1 MPLIVQAEPL
11 TEPLAERQLAAHMLN
26 MEAGALMWAPG
37 AAPSAPLVLR
47 DAAPDAAAYPIVE
60 LPARTAAGRPRR
72 VHYRPATGVI
82 YSDGGI
88 ELAKRLS
95 ALLETVDSAHLRR
108 ARAVGAAPMSLIRA
122 VGAASDAAGAASDAA
137 GAIGTVV
144 AGPRPPYLKE
154 LPPGPARDARP
165 ARLLLVAPDSETDPP
180 PYSVRAVFTWVFLPL
195 SAVLAISARAAH
207 NLSAGPVNAL
217 VAGIVYDRRRQF
229 AFANGDTPQLVLA
242 TDVVEP
248 PAAAGWGP
256 PAGALRST
264 ALPPALA
271 DLRPTYAFRI
281 RLGDASCIRPGDAA
295 GTAAPGTAAPG
306 AVKLTLV
313 GNHHTLV
320 RRPTAL
326 AAAAAAFEGLP
337 LVEWPADVAGCT
349 RGRRGSRCATCRVPV
364 GGAVVLVTDAS
375 CPKTGYVVINEYRR
389 DSRALSHRDDFLEAI
404 ANLSAG
410 APLARSGA
418 QSALICSDCWGAM
431 DGSAVSS
438 LRARVA
444 RVIVP
449 WSQAEAAEAM
459 GLAGIAALLAAEVRR
474 TAVAAAFT
482 ADIQCQDVGQAP
494 IRLVLA
500 GANLGIWPAL
510 DCPEL
515 PAGIV
520 VPGLNIV
527 TV

>member
-1 MPLIVQAEPL
+1 MPLIVR
-11 TEPLAERQLAAHMLN
+11 AERHAERHAEQRLVAHMLN

-37 AAPSAPLVLR
+37 AVPSQVPGAVSTSEST
-47 DAAPDAAAYPIVE
+47 ANAWPIVE
-60 LPARTAAGRPRR
+60 LPARTTAGRPRR

-95 ALLETVDSAHLRR
+95 AMLETVDSAHLRG
-108 ARAVGAAPMSLIRA
+108 ARAVGAAPMSLVRA
-122 VGAASDAAGAASDAA
+122 TAAPVVADAPVVAAP
-137 GAIGTVV
+137 IGTVV
-144 AGPRPPYLKE
+144 AGPRAPYLKE

-195 SAVLAISARAAH
+195 SAILGISAHAAH

-229 AFANGDTPQLVLA
+229 AFADGDMPQLILA

-248 PAAAGWGP
+248 PPIAGWSP
-256 PAGALRST
+256 AAGALRFS

-281 RLGDASCIRPGDAA
+281 RAGAA
-295 GTAAPGTAAPG
+295 GAPA

-320 RRPTAL
+320 RRPAVL
-326 AAAAAAFEGLP
+326 AAAAAAFEALP
-337 LVEWPADVAGCT
+337 LAEWPADVAGCT

-364 GGAVVLVTDAS
+364 GGVVVLVTGAG
-375 CPKTGYVVINEYRR
+375 CPKAGYAVVGDRR
-389 DSRALSHRDDFLEAI
+389 DSRALGHRDDFLA
-404 ANLSAG
+404 AVADLGAG
-410 APLARSGA
+410 APLARGAA
-418 QSALICSDCWGAM
+418 QSALICPDCWGAM
-431 DGSAVSS
+431 EGSAVAA
-438 LRARVA
+438 LHAQIARVA
-444 RVIVP
+444 VP
-449 WSQAEAAEAM
+449 WSQAEAAAAM
-459 GLAGIAALLAAEVRR
+459 GLAGIAALLAAEVRP
-474 TAVAAAFT
+474 TPVAAAFT
-482 ADIQCQDVGQAP
+482 ADIEVAAAP
-494 IRLVLA
+494 VRLVLA
-500 GANLGIWPAL
+500 GANLGAWPAL

-527 TV
+527 TA